1 MHLRFGPAAG
11 QADRD
16 MDIPVGDMPEERDM
30 TGSDAGG
37 AESYAK
43 VSFGPVAVWCR
54 SFDSIICSKGDE
66 LWAQEERMNFAKY

>member
-30 TGSDAGG
+30 KGSDAGG

-43 VSFGPVAVWCR
+43 VSFGPVAV
-54 SFDSIICSKGDE
+54 
-66 LWAQEERMNFAKY
+66 